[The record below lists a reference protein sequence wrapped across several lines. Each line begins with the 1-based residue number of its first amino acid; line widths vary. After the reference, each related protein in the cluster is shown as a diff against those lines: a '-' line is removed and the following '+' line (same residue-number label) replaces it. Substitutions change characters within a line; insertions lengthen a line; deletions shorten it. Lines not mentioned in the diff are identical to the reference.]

1 MKWKGDYQLLKNDDK
16 SSEKDDESSDGDDEV
31 GKCHSEVVD
40 EVIDM
45 SWKPIMM
52 SDLGN
57 ESLVVL
63 DDEDD
68 VSDKLQ
74 GFVDVKQEEIGNN
87 TEFGE
92 VETLFP
98 ESDWVYLT
106 TA

>member
-40 EVIDM
+40 EVM
-45 SWKPIMM
+45 EM
-52 SDLGN
+52 SDLSN